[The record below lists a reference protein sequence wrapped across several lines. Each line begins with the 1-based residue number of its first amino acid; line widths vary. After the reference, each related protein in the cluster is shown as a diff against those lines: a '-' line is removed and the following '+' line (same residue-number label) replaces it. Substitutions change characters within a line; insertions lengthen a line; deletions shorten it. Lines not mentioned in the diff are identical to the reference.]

1 LENILV
7 VDDDS
12 LLLAVIKLIL
22 EREGFVA
29 HCVESGEEA
38 IEQIKEKTFS
48 LMITDFN
55 MPGLNGLELARKGLE
70 MAPRM
75 PVIMNTG
82 GISPIVKRLAK
93 EIGIAKVLIKPFLLN
108 DLMESIREVMGT
120 QEELISSNR

>member
-1 LENILV
+1 MENILV

-22 EREGFVA
+22 EREGFAA

-70 MAPRM
+70 IAPQM
-75 PVIMNTG
+75 HVIMNTG
-82 GISPIVKRLAK
+82 GLTPIITRLAK
-93 EIGIAKVLIKPFLLN
+93 EIGIAKVLSKPFLSTE
-108 DLMESIREVMGT
+108 LMKTVSDVMGT
-120 QEELISSNR
+120 SREWAI